1 MSPSLKLLAGAKER
15 SNPYLPINTRQEKTV
30 SPESP
35 RCIIT
40 KGPVWGWTWRCPWKH
55 GQLMEII
62 HKPSPQDSNTIMR
75 SELYNCSAVFHV
87 VNCTPKCLC
96 THIQGPHWPK
106 CLCNSSTALIWPVE
120 VEDIPRYCII
130 WCVMYVNASTD
141 LVLTGNVTVLLNNSA
156 RSYTA
161 RWISATNQPI
171 TAHRFMQKLASR
183 HQCVY
188 S

>member
-1 MSPSLKLLAGAKER
+1 MRKDKTKHNKTIVFFCFIFVMFNFCFMSASWMLLDAIGCF
-15 SNPYLPINTRQEKTV
+15 SQ
-30 SPESP
+30 
-35 RCIIT
+35 
-40 KGPVWGWTWRCPWKH
+40 
-55 GQLMEII
+55 I

-141 LVLTGNVTVLLNNSA
+141 LVLTGNVTVLFLGD
-156 RSYTA
+156 
-161 RWISATNQPI
+161 
-171 TAHRFMQKLASR
+171 FL
-183 HQCVY
+183 
-188 S
+188 